1 MVLQNPTRFKS
12 KAKVRKVVSSS
23 TLGTE
28 EHKKLFGP
36 REAIA
41 LEVLH
46 MMFLK
51 QVAKHS
57 NFASFQKKKNVVDR
71 QSLRTGV
78 KIAEEKCFDENQD
91 QDD

>member
-12 KAKVRKVVSSS
+12 KTKVRKVVSSNN
-23 TLGTE
+23 LVAE
-28 EHKKLFGP
+28 EHKKLSGP

-51 QVAKHS
+51 QVAKES
-57 NFASFQKKKNVVDR
+57 NFAAFQKKKNCVDI
-71 QSLRTGV
+71 QHLRSGV
-78 KIAEEKCFDENQD
+78 KIAMNKCFDEN
-91 QDD
+91 